1 MVGGIGSRR
10 CALGVLGL
18 APGALGTKGAYAP
31 VFLSPTSSVSTK
43 VPSIACVITATLV
56 LTSVCGG
63 GGRFSRLQ
71 ESSTYGVDTLCIETA
86 PDDCASWS

>member
-1 MVGGIGSRR
+1 MAIREARHTESLLLLIT
-10 CALGVLGL
+10 CFL
-18 APGALGTKGAYAP
+18 K
-31 VFLSPTSSVSTK
+31 VFWSSASLSVSTK
-43 VPSIACVITATLV
+43 VPSIVGVITATLV